1 MNDIQYDKE
10 LIEKAMDEVVKSD
23 TIKNNDFFDIVGMV
37 AEHLDCICID
47 KDMHYYL
54 YINKNGEIEGED
66 TYVFDKI
73 MNLMIRYGY
82 IKLLKNRRKELK

>member
-47 KDMHYYL
+47 KDRHCYL